1 MRCCFH
7 HEKTASLN
15 VGIDNG
21 GFKCFG
27 CGESGNIVKLITAL
41 EGGDESK
48 AIKIIA
54 QNKYGSGSLGV
65 DGDTG
70 IRKPFEKD
78 KHQFI
83 DGRRLDDFM
92 PINTP
97 RYVEYLAKR
106 GISVELANQHELR
119 QGSVLETNWNHR
131 ILYPIRTLDGE
142 VASIEGRAIYDHTEP
157 RYYKEKG
164 SRAGLGAFAI
174 DKVLAHDDSDEP
186 FTKKLPHLFI
196 VEGTFDTLS
205 CWAVG
210 QKAIGIGSSA
220 ITELQI
226 MQVKRVTKHPI
237 VVFDGTKDTDASRQG
252 RAIALKNARNLL
264 SQHFPRFSIIE
275 IPDTD
280 RDPNDYLLD
289 GKLKAFLEDI
299 IDGIT

>member
-27 CGESGNIVKLITAL
+27 CGESGNILKLVTAL

-48 AIKIIA
+48 AMKIIA
-54 QNKYGSGSLGV
+54 QNKYGSGSLGA

-70 IRKPFEKD
+70 IRKPFQKE

-83 DGRRLDDFM
+83 DDSRIDDFM

-97 RYVEYLAKR
+97 RYVDYLERR
-106 GISVELANQHELR
+106 GISVELATEHELR
-119 QGSVLETNWNHR
+119 QGSVLDSNWNHR

-174 DKVLAHDDSDEP
+174 DKVLSGKAQ
-186 FTKKLPHLFI
+186 KLPYLFI
-196 VEGTFDTLS
+196 VEGMFDTLS

-210 QKAIGIGSSA
+210 HKAVGIGSSA

-226 MQVKRVTKHPI
+226 MQVKKVTKHPV
-237 VVFDGTKDTDASRQG
+237 VVFDGTKDTEASRKG
-252 RAIALKNARNLL
+252 RAIALKNARTLL
-264 SQHFPRFSIIE
+264 AQHFPKFSIVE
-275 IPDTD
+275 IPDVD
-280 RDPNDYLLD
+280 RDPNDYLRD

-299 IDGIT
+299 IDGIA